1 VSAIDS
7 SSRLALRQGRTH
19 TIRPMRDPIGTP
31 TLSPE
36 TEPTARFVPL
46 PGAPAAPPV
55 IVYSIHD
62 GSRIPP
68 FATPE
73 ARRWASER
81 CTTERDWGAN
91 RLAQRIGA
99 ALGLDGVWQM
109 QVARSVLDFGRL
121 RGITT
126 PGTDHYNRRAL
137 APEFAAR
144 LQEPE
149 CELVL
154 QLYDRAEADLHARI
168 AARRRATGAPLVLLG
183 VHTFDPVGTDGRG
196 GPLRPRPPVS
206 LLHVPER
213 LARETYLGACV
224 TGRPHARR
232 RRRRAAVGGGE
243 GEGRVAARSGEACLP
258 RKQGRLGGEHHGYAQ
273 RSCACP
279 WRSLLGLRRPPS
291 AVRFAD
297 VLRAIEPGPGVQP
310 CAFGLKRCDALAPC
324 PLHGAWAAIN
334 EAITKWAE
342 STTLQSCL
350 APPR

>member
-1 VSAIDS
+1 MSAIDS

-213 LARETYLGACV
+213 LARETYGAEFATALGTTTADPRLIACLTSALRTAELAPTCNEPYLLPEGSV
-224 TGRPHARR
+224 ELRHLARLHATTGPRPSALVIELRKDLAFAGVHTDHTWRPSSTRQEQPTLA
-232 RRRRAAVGGGE
+232 RAAE
-243 GEGRVAARSGEACLP
+243 AIAA
-258 RKQGRLGGEHHGYAQ
+258 
-273 RSCACP
+273 
-279 WRSLLGLRRPPS
+279 GLR
-291 AVRFAD
+291 AFAKQ
-297 VLRAIEPGPGVQP
+297 QP
-310 CAFGLKRCDALAPC
+310 DEF
-324 PLHGAWAAIN
+324 AW
-334 EAITKWAE
+334 
-342 STTLQSCL
+342 S
-350 APPR
+350 